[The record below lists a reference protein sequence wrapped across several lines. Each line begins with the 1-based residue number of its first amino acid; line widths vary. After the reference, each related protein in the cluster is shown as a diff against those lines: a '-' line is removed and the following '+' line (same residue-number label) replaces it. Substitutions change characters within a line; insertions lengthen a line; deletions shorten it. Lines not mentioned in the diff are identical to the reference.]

1 MNRVDE
7 NYVLSILAVCV
18 LSMPSTI
25 LIQLLLDSYQEMFR
39 EKKLDIQNFPPNL
52 RGGIQDPL
60 EHVQWTFLRKYFYY
74 RCYTEVQI
82 HLGLCKDQKYIK
94 DFHSVNPFV
103 SLLNS
108 CKKTSDLVSFLR
120 FQSEVEGA
128 Y

>member
-7 NYVLSILAVCV
+7 NYVLSILGVCV

-25 LIQLLLDSYQEMFR
+25 WIQLLLDSYQEMFL

-60 EHVQWTFLRKYFYY
+60 EHVQ
-74 RCYTEVQI
+74 CYTEVQI
-82 HLGLCKDQKYIK
+82 HLGFCKDQKYSK

-108 CKKTSDLVSFLR
+108 CEKTSDLVSFLR
-120 FQSEVEGA
+120 FESEVEGA